1 MGLDIVLA
9 FAVFAFVTSVT
20 PGPNNLMLLASGMN
34 FGFRA
39 SVPHV
44 LGIGGGFFCLL
55 IAVGMGLGGVF
66 ARYPQTYEVLK
77 WVGAAYLLYLAWGI
91 AASGAPVGAKLD
103 EPARRAP
110 EQTRG
115 RPLGFLGAA
124 LFQWVNPKA
133 WAMAVGAYTAYVPAT
148 SGWELVAAAAFLFAA
163 INAPCVSL
171 WALFGSRL
179 RRWLMDP
186 AYRRVFNV
194 AMAVL
199 LVGTLIP
206 LFQRV

>member
-1 MGLDIVLA
+1 MAIDIVLA

-39 SVPHV
+39 SIPHV
-44 LGIGGGFFCLL
+44 LGIGGGFLCLL
-55 IAVGMGLGGVF
+55 VAVGMGLGGVF
-66 ARYPQTYEVLK
+66 VRYPQTYEILK

-91 AASGAPVGAKLD
+91 ATSGAPVA
-103 EPARRAP
+103 PAGEAS
-110 EQTRG
+110 EQARG

-133 WAMAVGAYTAYVPAT
+133 WAMAVGAYTAYVPAA
-148 SGWELVAAAAFLFAA
+148 SGWELVAGAAILFAA

-186 AYRRVFNV
+186 GYRRVFNV
-194 AMAVL
+194 VMAVL
-199 LVGTLIP
+199 LVGTLVP
-206 LFQRV
+206 LFQET